1 MNKLE
6 STANATEGDTTMR
19 FFTATALAALIAAP
33 ALAEG
38 WKDDYQV
45 LKFGILSSENEQ
57 DRLMRN
63 EPLRIYLEDMLG
75 VQVEIFTA
83 GNYDGVIQAIAADQI
98 EIARLGSSAYAAAY
112 TATDGGVIPTLTTLA
127 KDGSTGYYSIVVTRC
142 DSGIT
147 SLEDAKGKVHAFA
160 DPDSTSGYAVPYF
173 NMIEREGFK
182 PEDHFGTVTFSGS
195 HEAGV
200 TGVVNGTFD
209 TAATYQ
215 DNDAAGIYQRMEEKG
230 MIEPGLVCKI
240 WESPEITSG
249 PWTFRK
255 NLPEALIEEV
265 SAAIE
270 SFPTADP
277 EGYKLYSSF
286 TEDDPNPEIGFT
298 RVDSERYQ
306 WIVDMRAWIKEQR
319 RSGS

>member
-1 MNKLE
+1 
-6 STANATEGDTTMR
+6 MR
-19 FFTATALAALIAAP
+19 FITATALSALIAAP

-45 LKFGILSSENEQ
+45 LKFGILSSENEK

-63 EPLRIYLEDMLG
+63 EPLRAYLAKELG
-75 VQVEIFTA
+75 VEVEIFTA

-98 EIARLGSSAYAAAY
+98 EIARFGSSSYAAAY
-112 TATDGGVIPTLTTLA
+112 TATDGGVIPTLTTQK
-127 KDGSTGYYSIVVTRC
+127 KDGSTGYYSVVVTRC
-142 DSGIT
+142 DSGIKT
-147 SLEDAKGKVHAFA
+147 LEDARGKVHAFA

-173 NMIEREGFK
+173 NMVEREGFK
-182 PEDHFGTVTFSGS
+182 PEEFFGTVTFSGS

-215 DNDAAGIYQRMEEKG
+215 NNDADGVYQRMERKG
-230 MIEPGLVCKI
+230 MIEEGEVCKI
-240 WESPEITSG
+240 WESPEITAG

-255 NLPEALIEEV
+255 NLPEQLIDDV
-265 SAAIE
+265 TAAIE
-270 SFPTADP
+270 SFPVADP

-286 TEDDPNPEIGFT
+286 TEDDPNPDTGFT
-298 RVDSERYQ
+298 RVDKDRYQ
-306 WIVDMRAWIKEQR
+306 WIVDMRGWIKKQR
-319 RSGS
+319 RGS